1 MVTEPC
7 PLPTISSRAARNA
20 AEGMA
25 AERPAPEPIWTHV
38 NGFSLASGAVT
49 RATIA
54 LTAGSP
60 HR

>member
-1 MVTEPC
+1 
-7 PLPTISSRAARNA
+7 
-20 AEGMA
+20 MA
-25 AERPAPEPIWTHV
+25 ADPPATEPIWTHV
-38 NGFSLASGAVT
+38 NGFSRGPGAVT